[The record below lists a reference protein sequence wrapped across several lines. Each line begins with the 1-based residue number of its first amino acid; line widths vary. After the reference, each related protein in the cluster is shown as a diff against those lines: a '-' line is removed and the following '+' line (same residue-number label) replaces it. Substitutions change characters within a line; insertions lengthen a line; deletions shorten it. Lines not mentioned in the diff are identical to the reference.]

1 MKRKKDDTN
10 ECDQQDQEQEVSI
23 SFQSKLVIW
32 NWPNYL
38 SITIFRQEIK
48 ENRCPNP
55 KKMKSNPLLK
65 KFDEN
70 CSSEAHPL
78 PIAPIRIS
86 NVKISLVSLAEAP
99 DLVFM
104 LLNGKLVF
112 AFPLCTWPYL
122 VA

>member
-10 ECDQQDQEQEVSI
+10 ECDQQDQEVSI

-32 NWPNYL
+32 NYL

-86 NVKISLVSLAEAP
+86 IVKISLVSLAEAP

-104 LLNGKLVF
+104 LLNGKSLLHFRCVHD
-112 AFPLCTWPYL
+112 LI
-122 VA
+122 